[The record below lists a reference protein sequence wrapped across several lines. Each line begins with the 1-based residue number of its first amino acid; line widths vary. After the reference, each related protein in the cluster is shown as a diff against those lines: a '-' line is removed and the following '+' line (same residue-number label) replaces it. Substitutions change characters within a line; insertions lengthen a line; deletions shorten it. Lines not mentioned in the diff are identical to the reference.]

1 MSSNYL
7 LCWPEFSIFVYKF
20 LSYMHCSILVKNA
33 RSLLIYSNTFN
44 FSWKFF
50 PSARVIKLFIVN
62 MAIFYICYFA
72 WLYPSIAKKSG
83 VKEVAIR
90 RCPDFPRT
98 WNSSKFK
105 SPVEL
110 FAATFRMI
118 TAHRLYYICHSK
130 SIYVTKYMSLTK
142 CKSRCRHIKVK
153 L

>member
-1 MSSNYL
+1 
-7 LCWPEFSIFVYKF
+7 
-20 LSYMHCSILVKNA
+20 
-33 RSLLIYSNTFN
+33 
-44 FSWKFF
+44 
-50 PSARVIKLFIVN
+50 

-72 WLYPSIAKKSG
+72 WLYPFIAKKSG

-110 FAATFRMI
+110 FAAIFRMI

-153 L
+153 LQLNNTEQSSRMLCTFSKRNTITIDEWHQIVFFLIETIVQNFVKSL